1 MENFLSKL
9 RIKAYD
15 TLNDTLNYL
24 ITKYKVSYRQFTYAS
39 PYFQILQ
46 TLNNHMQNMY
56 YYLQDALNQSNFETA
71 NRQHTVFGL
80 ARLQGHNA
88 YRGKSA
94 VGQVILRVKPD
105 FKRELMSGNTLYI
118 PNYSKILC
126 LDNGLSYLVNIGSD
140 YCTFNIEE
148 QKQLKLP
155 IIEGTIESQVFTG
168 TGEDIQTFECQAS
181 QWQMFDHDFVHVR
194 SNGQYY
200 EQYDSLYDIPY
211 KTRGCLVKTGMSS
224 GIDIIFGK
232 SINAIVPQLG
242 EEIIVDYLISSGSVG
257 NIMRDNPTWEMND
270 TCFDSLGNEIS
281 MKDIFYCDTLVSP
294 RFGADAEDMNLT
306 KILAPNISRNF
317 IIHDKRS
324 IEYFLRRMNYFSII
338 KIFKRAIDHINEY
351 SLILIP
357 KIKNRLVSG
366 EDYFS
371 MDINKILLSEQEK
384 STLLEHINQSGRKSA
399 NVSITLGQP
408 DIKRF
413 VMYVFLEVHKTLN
426 HKSVNEDDVRAK
438 VRTSLNQYFLNND
451 RVNKIPHSDIVA
463 LLDDMLEIDT
473 VKVVFIGDDGTDS
486 IDDMG
491 NISVADTEVAVIR
504 GGWTDDNGVHY
515 ADEYDPVGDTL
526 GSVNVSIDMI

>member
-46 TLNNHMQNMY
+46 TLNNHMQNLY

-94 VGQVILRVKPD
+94 VGQLILRVKPD
-105 FKRELMSGNTLYI
+105 FKRELISGNTLYI
-118 PNYSKILC
+118 PNYSTVSC
-126 LDNGLSYLVNIGSD
+126 LENGLKYLFNLGSD
-140 YCTFNIEE
+140 YITFNIDE
-148 QKQLKLP
+148 QKDVKVT

-168 TGEDIQTFECQAS
+168 TGEDLQTFECAAS

-194 SNGQYY
+194 SNGEYY

-211 KTRGCLVKTGMSS
+211 KTRGCLIKTGMSS

-232 SINAIVPQLG
+232 KINTIVPQLG

-257 NIMRDNPTWEMND
+257 NVMRDNPLWDITD
-270 TCFDSLGNEIS
+270 TCYDSLGNEIS
-281 MKDIFYCDTLVSP
+281 MRDIFYCDTLMSP

-306 KILAPNISRNF
+306 KVLAPNISRNF

-324 IEYFLRRMNYFSII
+324 IEYFIRRMNYFSII
-338 KIFKRAIDHINEY
+338 KVFKREIDHVNEY
-351 SLILIP
+351 SLILVP
-357 KIKNRLVSG
+357 KVRNRLISG
-366 EDYFS
+366 EDYWS
-371 MDINKILLSEQEK
+371 MSIDRMLLSQQEEL
-384 STLLEHINQSGRKSA
+384 TLLDHINRSGRKSA
-399 NVSITLGQP
+399 NVSIAITRP
-408 DIKRF
+408 MVKRF
-413 VMYVFLEVHKTLN
+413 IMYVFLEVHKEVN
-426 HKSVNEDDVRAK
+426 HKSIMEDDVRAA
-438 VRTSLNQYFLNND
+438 VRSKLNNYLLD
-451 RVNKIPHSDIVA
+451 NTRVNKIPHSDVVA
-463 LLDDMLEIDT
+463 ILDNMPEIDT
-473 VKVVFIGDDGTDS
+473 VKVIFVGEDGSDS
-486 IDDMG
+486 IDSMG
-491 NISVADTEVAVIR
+491 NITVADTEIAVIR
-504 GGWTDDNGVHY
+504 GGWKDQGGVEY
-515 ADEYDPVGDTL
+515 ADEYDPAGDAL
-526 GSVNVSIDMI
+526 GSVNVSIDMV